1 LMTRLEEQKNCQHR
15 PSLTNFHCSTGSLD
29 RLWGG
34 SLDGLNSIASF
45 SRVVTMNM
53 QFAV

>member
-1 LMTRLEEQKNCQHR
+1 MTRLQEQKNRQHW
-15 PSLTNFHCSTGSLD
+15 PSLTDFHCSTGSLD

-34 SLDGLNSIASF
+34 SLNGLNSIAYF